1 MTFNDLKE
9 QFFNLRQQGPVN
21 VEFVKAAADYL
32 EAYPEGGMRATIL
45 DVQGDE
51 PEVLILRVS
60 YEAFDEYNKAYESHN
75 YYDKTGN
82 PTLTAREA
90 DCYTV
95 NENLYVMGVDEI
107 DRFFTLMGATASKL
121 HEQYKAE
128 CGDKG
133 ITYVQWLEAKVL
145 DC

>member
-9 QFFNLRQQGPVN
+9 QFFDLQRQGPVN
-21 VEFVKAAADYL
+21 VEFVKGAADYV

-45 DVQGDE
+45 DIHVDE
-51 PEVLILRVS
+51 PDVLFLRVS
-60 YEAFDEYNKAYESHN
+60 YAAFDEYNKAYESSN
-75 YYDKTGN
+75 FYDKDGQ

-90 DCYTV
+90 NCYTL
-95 NENLYVMGVDEI
+95 NENLYVMGA
-107 DRFFTLMGATASKL
+107 DRINRLFTLMGVTVSKL

-145 DC
+145 DR